1 MSERQILTELEPD
14 ALAEALARRGAKPFH
29 ARQIYGWLY
38 RRGVAEFARMTDL
51 SKDLRAQL
59 ERTFAVPT
67 PTMTTRSESADGT
80 VKYLLRLDDGRA
92 VESVFIPDTPAMT
105 LCVSTQAGC
114 AMRCGFC
121 LTGRMGLLRN
131 LTAGEIAAQ
140 VRVMAHDLALADR
153 RFNVVLMG
161 MGEPLH
167 NYDETMKA
175 LRMLA
180 ADCGLAVNPRRV
192 TLSTVGVLPA
202 LERLAQEPQLPNLA
216 VSLHAATEELR
227 DRLVPV
233 SRKYGLADLIAACRR
248 FPTPRRDRIT
258 FEYVLLRDVNDGVA
272 DARRLAALLR
282 GIRSKVNLIPLN
294 EAPGIPY
301 RRPSDAGIDRFAR
314 TLAERRVVVSVRK
327 SRGRDIRAACGQLIV
342 EGTRPAPAQRAAML
356 LEGAQRDGKRRHA
369 ADATSSPA
377 SVSPAAVI
385 RTRTRSFPGRSTGTR
400 TRR

>member
-1 MSERQILTELEPD
+1 MPKRQILTELEPD
-14 ALAEALARRGAKPFH
+14 ALAAALADLGARPFH
-29 ARQIYGWLY
+29 ARQIYAWIY
-38 RRGVAEFARMTDL
+38 RRGVAEFGRMTDL
-51 SKDLRAQL
+51 SADLRARL
-59 ERTFAVPT
+59 ERTFAIPT
-67 PTMTTRSESADGT
+67 PAVAVRRESSDGA
-80 VKYLLRLDDGRA
+80 VKFLLRLGDGRE

-105 LCVSTQAGC
+105 FCVSTQVGC

-140 VRVMAHDLALADR
+140 VRVMAHDLGLARR
-153 RFNVVLMG
+153 RFNIVVMG

-167 NYDETMKA
+167 NYDATMKA

-180 ADCGLAVNPRRV
+180 ADCGLAVPPRRI

-202 LERLAQEPQLPNLA
+202 LERLANEPLMPNLA

-233 SRKYGLADLIAACRR
+233 SRKYGLADLVAACRR
-248 FPTPRRDRIT
+248 FPLPRRERIT

-301 RRPSDAGIDRFAR
+301 RRPSDERVDRFAR
-314 TLAERRVVVSVRK
+314 TLADRRISVSVRK

-342 EGTRPAPAQRAAML
+342 GGARPAPAQQAAAL
-356 LEGAQRDGKRRHA
+356 LEG
-369 ADATSSPA
+369 
-377 SVSPAAVI
+377 
-385 RTRTRSFPGRSTGTR
+385 
-400 TRR
+400 